1 MFKREIL
8 SQIRFLAITT
18 VLLGISSFVFSA
30 VVSRQT
36 MPEIA
41 SRVFTMWTVSNF
53 FLLVFQYPIE
63 IYGPKLN
70 QINGETSG
78 QSIDLRKWINRF
90 CMFSGSLVA
99 MLATGTYLVIYG
111 TWRLEAFSF
120 VLLIFAMSQ
129 FFSRR
134 AYFLAKGE
142 IQKFTQLISV
152 FAASTTF
159 LLLGARMI
167 GITNANII
175 IGIVTFGYCVSLV
188 AARLLDKT
196 HDEIGQRIELPLVES
211 PIHWMTHGK
220 EIISLST
227 SNFVSVLLISGGSFF
242 TGYVS
247 LSEGEVIVYLGTISI
262 VMIPLSILNSSG
274 MAIHLRGIKLVD
286 QKDKKRFHQL
296 FYSAFFGYSF
306 GVVAVSGVIYV
317 FGERIM
323 RVYLGSKYTFDRT
336 ELVLIA
342 ISIGFAII
350 TALPRTMMSS
360 LGRTSKILMPSLF
373 TVAVYFLVL
382 LTYRNHIEA
391 LCFASILGSATVFSL
406 STISLFQNAKFLET
420 NG

>member
-142 IQKFTQLISV
+142 IQKFTELISV
-152 FAASTTF
+152 FAALTTF

-196 HDEIGQRIELPLVES
+196 HEEIGQRIELPLVES
-211 PIHWMTHGK
+211 PIHCMTHGK

-360 LGRTSKILMPSLF
+360 LGRTSKILMPSLL

-391 LCFASILGSATVFSL
+391 LCFASILGSATIFSL

-420 NG
+420 NS